1 MRLVSLINRE
11 ESNGGFERLDVV
23 KKYFQRIFTILSKE
37 VREELMKLDLSKDEL
52 KEIKKELAFLTEKN
66 QLEFL
71 KELTKNNE

>member
-52 KEIKKELAFLTEKN
+52 KEIKKELAFLTEKK

-71 KELTKNNE
+71 KELARNKE